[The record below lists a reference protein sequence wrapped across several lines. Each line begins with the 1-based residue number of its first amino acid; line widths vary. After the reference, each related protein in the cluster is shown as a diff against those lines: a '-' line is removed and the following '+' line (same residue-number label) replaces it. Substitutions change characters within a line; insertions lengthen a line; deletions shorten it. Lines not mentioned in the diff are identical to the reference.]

1 MTLKFSKLAIFALI
15 SAATLGNNQAWAG
28 GKEKGGK
35 KTYAITADIAKMP
48 EQMVVLELLRANDSV
63 KVIDSQR
70 SDAAGHVVFA
80 GTLNEPSLFRL
91 HFTENKFILLSI
103 DKEPAKISASWP
115 FTNYIVESSAPSQQ
129 LKVFIDTVITYMT
142 LLNLNKAATDSVKR
156 LGNAELVAVA
166 EKDKEAITT
175 RFKNTVKKYSDTTHY
190 EPNAV
195 IAARVLNPQEDIP
208 YLESFN
214 KGLDARFGA
223 TMLTKE
229 FHQFMERMLESMP
242 QPNEIGDIAPE
253 LKLTDTSGKI
263 VALSSLRGKYVL
275 LDFWASWCGPCRAEN
290 PNVLEAY
297 KKYKNKNFT
306 ILAVSLDNV
315 RAKWLEA
322 VHHDALLWQQVSD
335 LKGWQ
340 SSAAS
345 KYGVHAIPSNFLL
358 DPKGVIIAK
367 NLRGPQLESKLE
379 EVLK

>member
-1 MTLKFSKLAIFALI
+1 M
-15 SAATLGNNQAWAG
+15 
-28 GKEKGGK
+28 
-35 KTYAITADIAKMP
+35 D
-48 EQMVVLELLRANDSV
+48 
-63 KVIDSQR
+63 
-70 SDAAGHVVFA
+70 
-80 GTLNEPSLFRL
+80 
-91 HFTENKFILLSI
+91 
-103 DKEPAKISASWP
+103 
-115 FTNYIVESSAPSQQ
+115 
-129 LKVFIDTVITYMT
+129 
-142 LLNLNKAATDSVKR
+142 
-156 LGNAELVAVA
+156 
-166 EKDKEAITT
+166 
-175 RFKNTVKKYSDTTHY
+175 
-190 EPNAV
+190 
-195 IAARVLNPQEDIP
+195 
-208 YLESFN
+208 
-214 KGLDARFGA
+214 
-223 TMLTKE
+223 
-229 FHQFMERMLESMP
+229 RMLESMP